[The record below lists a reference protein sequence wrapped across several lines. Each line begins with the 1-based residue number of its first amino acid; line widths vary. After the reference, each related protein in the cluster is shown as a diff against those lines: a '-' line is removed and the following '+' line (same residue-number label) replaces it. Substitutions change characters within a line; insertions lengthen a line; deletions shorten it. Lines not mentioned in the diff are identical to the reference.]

1 MRANKYKRKRPP
13 TIPGWDD
20 EMDYAREES
29 LYWHNIWIEC
39 DRPDSGIIYEIMKK
53 YRSVYHY
60 MLRSLKKQ
68 RDDKIRVAISKEALQ
83 SSKDTYWSKVDF
95 IRKNNFNTTSVIDG
109 HTGDMNIA
117 NHFQNKFSH
126 LYNSVSTPTMK
137 LNSLY
142 DCIVRL
148 NCCVIL
154 L

>member
-1 MRANKYKRKRPP
+1 
-13 TIPGWDD
+13 
-20 EMDYAREES
+20 
-29 LYWHNIWIEC
+29 
-39 DRPDSGIIYEIMKK
+39 MKK

-95 IRKNNFNTTSVIDG
+95 IRKNNTSVIDG